1 MRRSLR
7 GFAVTQPDVTGG
19 AILREILPRV
29 RGIELPPVLRAVT
42 HVAHGRQLD
51 TGIRRR
57 YSDVLVASHAGRAL
71 TLRRRQRN
79 AEAVGLH
86 AYRVSCTHG

>member
-19 AILREILPRV
+19 AILRETLPRV

-42 HVAHGRQLD
+42 HVAHGWQLD

-57 YSDVLVASHAGRAL
+57 YSDVLVHPTRVVRSPSGVASV
-71 TLRRRQRN
+71 TLKQ
-79 AEAVGLH
+79 
-86 AYRVSCTHG
+86 